1 MSTVRRRVV
10 ILDDH
15 DLVAESLEI
24 ALSVH
29 GYDVRR
35 VPVPADGGA
44 PRSLVDALVRL
55 RPRVLLLDLDLGPF
69 GDATALIAPL
79 RRAGIRVVVL
89 TGEIDRARWGRALS
103 EGAQIVLSKASA
115 LIEVISTVRR
125 VDDGHAVL
133 RPEERAELVAAWRD
147 RMLERGAD
155 EVRLSRLSPR
165 EARVLG
171 SLMAG
176 MHVRDIATDRV
187 VSEATIRSQVHAIL
201 TKLDVSSQLAAVT
214 LAHRSNWQP
223 PACA

>member
-1 MSTVRRRVV
+1 MSTVERRVA

-15 DLVAESLEI
+15 ELLAETLEI

-55 RPRVLLLDLDLGPF
+55 RPRVLLLDLDLGAF
-69 GDATALIAPL
+69 GDGTALIAPL
-79 RRAGIRVVVL
+79 RRAGVRVVVL
-89 TGEIDRARWGRALS
+89 TGEPDRARWGRALA
-103 EGAQIVLSKASA
+103 EGAHTVLPKASA
-115 LIEVISTVRR
+115 LIEVVSTVRR
-125 VDDGHAVL
+125 VADGHAVL
-133 RPEERAELVAAWRD
+133 APDERAELVATWRD
-147 RMLERGAD
+147 RVAERRAD
-155 EVRLSRLSPR
+155 DVRLSRLSPR

-171 SLMAG
+171 LLMTG
-176 MHVRDIATDRV
+176 MHVREIALDRV

-214 LAHRSNWQP
+214 VAHRSSWRP

>member
-1 MSTVRRRVV
+1 MSTVQRRVA

-15 DLVAESLEI
+15 ELLAESLEI

-44 PRSLVDALVRL
+44 PRTLVDALVRL
-55 RPRVLLLDLDLGPF
+55 RPRVLLLDLDLGSF
-69 GDATALIAPL
+69 GDATVLVAPL
-79 RRAGIRVVVL
+79 RAAGVRVVVL
-89 TGEIDRARWGRALS
+89 TGETDRARWGRVLA
-103 EGAQIVLSKASA
+103 EGAHTVLSKASA

-133 RPEERAELVAAWRD
+133 TPEERAELIAAWRE
-147 RMLERGAD
+147 RLAERGAD
-155 EVRLSRLSPR
+155 EVRLARLSPR

-171 SLMAG
+171 LLMEG
-176 MHVRDIATDRV
+176 MHVRDIAVDRV
-187 VSEATIRSQVHAIL
+187 VSEATVRSQVHSIL

-214 LAHRSNWQP
+214 LAHRSNWRP
-223 PACA
+223 PVPA

>member
-1 MSTVRRRVV
+1 MSTVERRVA

-15 DLVAESLEI
+15 ELLAESLEI

-35 VPVPADGGA
+35 VPVPVDGGA

-55 RPRVLLLDLDLGPF
+55 RPRVLLLDLDLGAF
-69 GDATALIAPL
+69 GDGTTLIAPL
-79 RRAGIRVVVL
+79 QRAGVRVVVL
-89 TGEIDRARWGRALS
+89 TGATDRARWGRALS
-103 EGAQIVLSKASA
+103 EGAHTVLSKASA

-133 RPEERAELVAAWRD
+133 GPEERAELVAAWRG
-147 RMLERGAD
+147 RVAERGAD
-155 EVRLSRLSPR
+155 DLRLARLSPR

-171 SLMAG
+171 LLMTG
-176 MHVRDIATDRV
+176 MHVRDIAVDRV

-201 TKLDVSSQLAAVT
+201 TKLDVSSQLAAVS

-223 PACA
+223 PAYA